1 MSNTETIPTNVNS
14 ENYELNRMVLLIDD
28 QVIVGETISQMIAK
42 TEDLNFHYSQ
52 FPAQTMSLIEEVQP
66 AVILLDIMM
75 PDIDGITLLRYIRQN
90 NKMANIPVVML
101 SSKEEP
107 SEKALAFEAGA
118 NDYLVK
124 IPDATELIA
133 RLRYHT
139 TYFNNMIHRDYAF
152 HALKISQKKL
162 IESNL
167 ELQRVATIDSLT
179 GLYNRRYFDDKSSI
193 EWARSL
199 REQIHMCIILLDI
212 DYFKQVNDVYGH
224 AIGDEYLQKVSKAL
238 KTSLLRK
245 TDMVS
250 RYGGEEFILL
260 LPHTDLSGG
269 ALIAEKMRIAI
280 LDLNLEH
287 PTLNSVSI
295 SLGVCSVIPTADL
308 KVENLI
314 KCADLALYNAK
325 DNGRNRVEKMEFSI
339 TQLKN

>member
-1 MSNTETIPTNVNS
+1 
-14 ENYELNRMVLLIDD
+14 MVLLIDD
-28 QVIVGETISQMIAK
+28 QVIVGETIRQMISQV
-42 TEDLNFHYSQ
+42 EDLNFHYSQ
-52 FPAQTMSLIEEVQP
+52 FPAQTMSLIEDVQP

-90 NKMANIPVVML
+90 SKMANIPIVML

-139 TYFNNMIHRDYAF
+139 TYFNNMLHRDYAF
-152 HALKISQKKL
+152 HALKISQNKL

-179 GLYNRRYFDDKSSI
+179 GLYNRRYFDEKATI
-193 EWARSL
+193 EWARSF
-199 REQIHMCIILLDI
+199 REKIPMCIVLLDI

-224 AIGDEYLQKVSKAL
+224 VKGDEYLQAVSVAL
-238 KTSLLRK
+238 NKSLARK
-245 TDMVS
+245 TDMVA

-260 LPHTDLSGG
+260 LPLTDLSGG
-269 ALIAEKMRIAI
+269 ALIAEKMRAAI
-280 LDLNLEH
+280 QDLNLEH
-287 PTLNSVSI
+287 PTLPSVSI
-295 SLGVCSVIPTADL
+295 SLGVCSVIPNNDIN
-308 KVENLI
+308 VENLI
-314 KCADLALYNAK
+314 KCADLALYSAK
-325 DNGRNRVEKMEFSI
+325 DNGRNRVEELEFSLE
-339 TQLKN
+339 TPKH